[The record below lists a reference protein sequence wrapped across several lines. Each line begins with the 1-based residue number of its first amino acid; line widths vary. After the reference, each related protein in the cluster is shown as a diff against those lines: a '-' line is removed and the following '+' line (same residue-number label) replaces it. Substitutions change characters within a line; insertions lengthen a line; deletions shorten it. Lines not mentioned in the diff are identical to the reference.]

1 MTITQLT
8 LKQELRGLII
18 LAMRSVIKQ
27 PQVKAVALYIL
38 TKFPRT
44 KTVLNNIAL
53 SAGLST
59 KQHNEVTVTDINK
72 EMGRLSLANSTVS
85 RVTDIDYFECKI
97 PKLIC
102 HKYAF
107 NFDFDLIEKIR
118 RGQQVD
124 YLLYSGEKLKLTIAH
139 FYLALLY
146 RYPSTTE
153 VKRYSEIVI
162 NKRHFE
168 PLLKKLP
175 GSSEY
180 KERGC
185 KEVIS

>member
-1 MTITQLT
+1 MTISQHQ
-8 LKQELRGLII
+8 LKQKMRGLII
-18 LAMRSVIKQ
+18 SAMRSVIKQ
-27 PQVKAVALYIL
+27 PQVKAVALYLL

-44 KTVLNNIAL
+44 KAVLNNIAL

-72 EMGRLSLANSTVS
+72 EIGRLSLANTTVS
-85 RVTDIDYFECKI
+85 RVTDIDYFECKTPQI
-97 PKLIC
+97 LC
-102 HKYAF
+102 QKYAL
-107 NFDFDLIEKIR
+107 NFDFELIEKIR
-118 RGQQVD
+118 RGQHVD
-124 YLLYSGEKLKLTIAH
+124 YLSNSGDKLTLTVAH
-139 FYLALLY
+139 YYLALLY

-153 VKRYSEIVI
+153 IKRYSEIVI

-168 PLLKKLP
+168 PLLKNLL
-175 GSSEY
+175 GSPEY